1 MSANFKSCLFGGF
14 DKQDVI
20 AFIDKTAQETNE
32 KIAGLEKEN
41 GELRERGDK
50 LDTELAVMRQDYA
63 EKSEKAEEAVVLAEK
78 LEDAECRLQELEKRC
93 AELQVLA
100 DEYQGVKDHIAE
112 IEISAHRR
120 TEQFRAEAIAK
131 LREII
136 SAQNTWCAETSAR
149 YAALNA
155 TVVEQLHQAQEA
167 VADPDF
173 SCFDDMTHQLQALS
187 ESFDEPEKKEEPVV
201 EEVCEEP
208 EVVVEGEIPVEE
220 PVEEIAEEET
230 PEEPVDEEELV
241 VEHIAA
247 VVEEATEELHEQD

>member
-50 LDTELAVMRQDYA
+50 LDTELAVMREDYA
-63 EKSEKAEEAVVLAEK
+63 EKTEKAEQAVVLSGE
-78 LEDAECRLQELEKRC
+78 LEEAQRRIQELEKRC
-93 AELQVLA
+93 EALQVLA

-136 SAQNTWCAETSAR
+136 SAQNTWCAETSAH

-155 TVVEQLHQAQEA
+155 TIVEQLRQAQEA

-187 ESFDEPEKKEEPVV
+187 DSFDEPEKVEEPVL
-201 EEVCEEP
+201 EADEDEAEG
-208 EVVVEGEIPVEE
+208 VVVEGEIPLEE
-220 PVEEIAEEET
+220 EEVAEEAA
-230 PEEPVDEEELV
+230 PEEAVDEEELV

-247 VVEEATEELHEQD
+247 VVEEATEEHREQV